1 LEPTFRQVDTC
12 AAEFEAV
19 TPYYYAT
26 YEDEDEIIRS
36 GNQAVAVIG
45 SGPIR
50 IGQGIE
56 FDYCSVHASAA
67 IREAGYDSVL
77 INSNPETVS
86 TDFDASTRL
95 YFEPL
100 DLEGVRNVLRR
111 DPVLGVMVQFGGQT
125 GLNLADALADGGVRI
140 LGSSVDTIDLAED
153 RRRCEALLRDSGI
166 PQSPGGSAT
175 SVETALRIAAKV
187 GYPVLVRPSYVLG
200 GRGMEIV
207 HSPDDL
213 RRYIEAAIAFGLR
226 GPILVDKY
234 LLGRELDVDAICD
247 GATVLIPGILEHI
260 ERAGIHSGDSFAV
273 YPPITLTPAETERVV
288 EATTTI
294 ARLFKAMGL
303 INIQFVIQDGIPHV
317 LEVNPRASR
326 TVPFLSKV
334 TGVPMVN
341 LATHAALGRR
351 LATQGFSDG
360 LQPSRPLYAV
370 KAPVFS
376 MAKLPAVDAVLGPEM
391 KSTGEAMGVAQDLP
405 SALYKA
411 FLSTMQELPPDGAAL
426 CSIADADK
434 GEALPTLRALHGLGL
449 RLYATAG
456 TATLLGEAGI
466 PATSV
471 QKLRDGHPNV
481 VDVIQAGQVQLVINT
496 VSASSSAPVAS
507 NGAGVPLRDG
517 YEIRRASV
525 ERRIPCL
532 TSLDTARALVQA
544 LRASRR
550 EHRSSVATLGEYV
563 GAVAG
568 EAVHA

>member
-1 LEPTFRQVDTC
+1 M
-12 AAEFEAV
+12 

-26 YEDEDEIIRS
+26 YEDEDEIIRR
-36 GNQAVAVIG
+36 GNRAVAVIG

-67 IREAGYDSVL
+67 LQQAGFDSVL

-111 DPVLGVMVQFGGQT
+111 DPVLGVVVQFGGQT
-125 GLNLADALADGGVRI
+125 GLNLADALAAGGVRI

-153 RRRCEALLRDSGI
+153 RRRCERLLREHGI

-175 SVETALRIAAKV
+175 SVADAVQIAARV

-207 HSPDDL
+207 RSPEDL
-213 RRYIEAAIAFGLR
+213 RRYVEAAIDLGIR

-234 LLGRELDVDAICD
+234 LLGRELDVDAVCD
-247 GATVLIPGILEHI
+247 GDAVLIPGILEHI

-273 YPPITLTPAETERVV
+273 YPPITLTADETARVV
-288 EATTTI
+288 DSTTLI
-294 ARLFKAMGL
+294 ARLVNAVGL
-303 INIQFVIQDGIPHV
+303 INIQFVIRDGIPHV

-334 TGVPMVN
+334 TGVPMVR
-341 LATHAALGRR
+341 LATNAALGRS
-351 LATQGFSDG
+351 LADQGFSAG

-391 KSTGEAMGVAQDLP
+391 KSTGEAMGIAADLATAQ
-405 SALYKA
+405 YKA

-434 GEALPTLRALHGLGL
+434 PEALPILRALH
-449 RLYATAG
+449 ATSG
-456 TATLLGEAGI
+456 TAALLDEFGI
-466 PATSV
+466 PSITV

-481 VDVIQAGQVQLVINT
+481 VDVIHSGQVQLVVNT
-496 VSASSSAPVAS
+496 VSLESPVADI
-507 NGAGVPLRDG
+507 GTGVPLRDG

-532 TSLDTARALVQA
+532 TSLDTAGALVQA
-544 LRASRR
+544 LRAWRR
-550 EHRSSVATLGEYV
+550 EHRSKVAVLGEYL
-563 GAVAG
+563 GAAVVA
-568 EAVHA
+568 EASLT